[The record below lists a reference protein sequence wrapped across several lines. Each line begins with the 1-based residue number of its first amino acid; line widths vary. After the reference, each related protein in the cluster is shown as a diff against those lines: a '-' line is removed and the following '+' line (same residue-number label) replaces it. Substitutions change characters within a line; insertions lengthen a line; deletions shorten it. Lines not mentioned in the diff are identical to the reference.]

1 MQHVVHVA
9 LSIAWLTATWGGA
22 SGRELQLAPSP
33 MGAKWRGNRGSKGPT
48 TANTTDSNQ
57 RKQPSAVRPARSA
70 AFYVISSRGS
80 VTKWSF
86 LSLSPFPFVFVDVM
100 FFFSLISYSS
110 DQNHTLHTHSPYYA
124 AAAVGWRLIFI
135 LFYFIS
141 FHFISSF
148 SPNSLLERIFLG
160 ILFLPLPLFYVEFI
174 CTVHPN
180 GIA

>member
-1 MQHVVHVA
+1 MRKKKRSIELEDCCCCCCFAVKGLNCSNRRRHRSVSLLALSLIAHSSQPYCIYSKINMQHVVHVA
-9 LSIAWLTATWGGA
+9 LSIAWLTATWGGP

-100 FFFSLISYSS
+100 FFFSL
-110 DQNHTLHTHSPYYA
+110 
-124 AAAVGWRLIFI
+124 F
-135 LFYFIS
+135 S
-141 FHFISSF
+141 FH
-148 SPNSLLERIFLG
+148 
-160 ILFLPLPLFYVEFI
+160 
-174 CTVHPN
+174 TKT
-180 GIA
+180 